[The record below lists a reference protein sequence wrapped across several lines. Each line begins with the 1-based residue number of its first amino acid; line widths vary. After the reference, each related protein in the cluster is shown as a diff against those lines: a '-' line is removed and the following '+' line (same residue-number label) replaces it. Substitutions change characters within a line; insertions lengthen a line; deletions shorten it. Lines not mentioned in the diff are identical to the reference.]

1 MRAKIIPYKMGSR
14 GATALAD
21 ALGIRKVRH
30 NSDTYRHRQ
39 GTVLVNWGNT
49 NPVTFNHDANDLL
62 NPPENVRN
70 ASNKLTAFDLFRRG
84 EVPTVEWTTSREQ
97 ALTWVDD
104 GATVFART
112 SLAGHSGEGIVVM
125 SPDND
130 ENDVNA
136 PLYTKYKKKAN
147 EYRVHIFGGTEIAIQ
162 EKKRANDAEIEGDAA
177 LIRSHQHGWNFCRD
191 NLSIR
196 TREMGL
202 QLHRLIEVAEQA
214 ISALGLDF
222 GAVDIIY
229 NSRDDQFYV
238 LEVNTAVGLE
248 GQTLTDYVN
257 AITDYVANH

>member
-14 GATALAD
+14 SATALAD

-39 GTVLVNWGNT
+39 GTVLINWGNT
-49 NPVTFNHDANDLL
+49 NPVGFIHDMNDLL

-84 EVPTVEWTTSREQ
+84 EVPTVEWTVAQNVAQE
-97 ALTWVDD
+97 WVNE
-104 GATVFART
+104 GHTVFART
-112 SLAGHSGEGIVVM
+112 SLAGHSGEGIVVVREGEQV
-125 SPDND
+125 PR
-130 ENDVNA
+130 A

-147 EYRVHIFGGTEIAIQ
+147 EFRVHIFNGMEIAIQ
-162 EKKRANDAEIEGDAA
+162 EKKRANNAEIEGDAA
-177 LIRSHQHGWNFCRD
+177 LIRSHHHGWNFCREG
-191 NLSIR
+191 LSIL
-196 TREMGL
+196 TQENEELRERL
-202 QLHRLIEVAEQA
+202 EQLALDA
-214 ISALGLDF
+214 INALGLDF